1 MYPDFRMEPLRTV
14 LLYTVLWA
22 AVVTRLHPAQ
32 ELSRWG
38 EGANIVTQLPSPV
51 YDWSADG
58 RHLAY
63 ADRGDIFLIE
73 VPTFD
78 VRRALLGRWQH
89 RAGADVSPRNR
100 RTAASGGE
108 AVAFSRPGWTDSEIP
123 IRQILWSPD
132 GKRLAFVAPR
142 REDGWDTIWL
152 AEIAGSGTRDL
163 LPPAVS
169 AQFGSPGVRAVGIE
183 AWLSERD
190 LVFSQH
196 VGTGSVALYRV
207 NVETGDFAAYCT
219 ASVDG
224 GSSWAPGKQRAALDG
239 HLGALILV
247 NASQTTRLGAS
258 AGCNP
263 ALRGCEV
270 VDGKLQGHWYAFES
284 WSPDGSRAILTRR
297 ACRPAHPANAG
308 PGNLFL
314 WDAGREEALQEA
326 QRDAALAAWSPDGS
340 RIAFLRFQ
348 ASPNAGPP
356 RLGATLAV
364 LDVKKGAVSDLLP
377 IGTLPAAAEH
387 WREFRP
393 VWAPDGQ
400 QLLTRDEEGNL
411 YVLRAD
417 GTERRLVVRGA
428 RVMGAWSPGGRWL
441 IVKATDRQ
449 DISLDIA
456 PPSIVQIP

>member
-1 MYPDFRMEPLRTV
+1 M
-14 LLYTVLWA
+14 
-22 AVVTRLHPAQ
+22 
-32 ELSRWG
+32 WG
-38 EGANIVTQLPSPV
+38 EGVNVVAQLPGPV
-51 YDWSADG
+51 YNWSADG

-63 ADRGDIFLIE
+63 ADHGDIFLID

-78 VRRALLGRWQH
+78 ARRALLGQWRH
-89 RAGADVSPRNR
+89 RAGVDAPPRTR
-100 RTAASGGE
+100 RMAAGGGE
-108 AVAFSRPGWTDSEIP
+108 AVALSRPGWTDNESP

-152 AEIAGSGTRDL
+152 AEIGGQGIRDL
-163 LPPAVS
+163 LPSAVS

-196 VGTGSVALYRV
+196 VGAGAVALYRV
-207 NVETGDFAAYCT
+207 NIETGGYAAYCT

-224 GSSWAPGKQRAALDG
+224 GSSWSPGKQRAALEG

-247 NASQTTRLGAS
+247 NASQTTRLSVS
-258 AGCNP
+258 ADCN
-263 ALRGCEV
+263 ATLRGCEV
-270 VDGKLQGHWYAFES
+270 VDGKLRGHWYAFES

-297 ACRPAHPANAG
+297 ACGPDYLENAG
-308 PGNLFL
+308 PGDLFL
-314 WDAGREEALQEA
+314 WDAGREGALQEI
-326 QRDAALAAWSPDGS
+326 QRHAALASWSPDGS
-340 RIAFLRFQ
+340 RIGFLKFE
-348 ASPNAGPP
+348 SPQVAGQQ
-356 RLGATLAV
+356 RLEATLAV
-364 LDVKKGAVSDLLP
+364 VDVKTRAVSNLLP
-377 IGTLPAAAEH
+377 IGTLPAAAED

-400 QLLTRDEEGNL
+400 RLLIRDEEGNL

-428 RVMGAWSPGGRWL
+428 RVMGSWSPGGRWL
-441 IVKATDRQ
+441 IVKATDRPG
-449 DISLDIA
+449 IPLNMV